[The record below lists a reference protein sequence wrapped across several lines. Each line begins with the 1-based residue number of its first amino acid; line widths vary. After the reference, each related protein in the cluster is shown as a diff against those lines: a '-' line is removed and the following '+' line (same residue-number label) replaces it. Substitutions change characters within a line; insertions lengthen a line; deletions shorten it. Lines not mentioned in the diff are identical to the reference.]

1 MRRLVWR
8 RVDRPGMEIAHVE
21 SLERASGT
29 QIGVAYE
36 LRWGLDG
43 TGLELEVVGGR
54 RLTVD
59 LGDADFFSIVIP
71 AGPHALLFDIEA
83 YDVGSSAD
91 LTIYLYDPDMTPLPL
106 GCKANCAGDPS
117 CTPCAFRGG
126 ISGVEL
132 DPFGEYESF
141 GAEIVLIHVKEAGDK
156 RSPANWYTLSIGL
169 EER

>member
-8 RVDRPGMEIAHVE
+8 RVDRPGTEIAHAE

-59 LGDADFFSIVIP
+59 LGDADFFDVFASPFFNSLPV
-71 AGPHALLFDIEA
+71 AQDRLLGGGEA
-83 YDVGSSAD
+83 RTYTMRFVRVPELEAVSSEQR
-91 LTIYLYDPDMTPLPL
+91 YEPL
-106 GCKANCAGDPS
+106 GDGWIAPRVEIYTDGRLVMTEDYHDMRP
-117 CTPCAFRGG
+117 
-126 ISGVEL
+126 GV
-132 DPFGEYESF
+132 DIAPGTFSPV
-141 GAEIVLIHVKEAGDK
+141 GA
-156 RSPANWYTLSIGL
+156 PAVHWW
-169 EER
+169 E